1 MANVKTRWSLGDVKD
16 MINEVEKNTGIELSH
31 LEVAYNG
38 RLTRS
43 LARCLTRNT
52 WKNNQ
57 LVKAEPFKLEFGK
70 DILNASDKE
79 ELRQT
84 VLHELAHAIAN
95 KRYNANCGHDSRFK
109 EVCREI
115 GCVDDKATVK
125 KESLES
131 VEKRYKYVVTCST
144 CGQQFYYS
152 RKNNFIRAL
161 LNNDSYIPC
170 NCGKC
175 QKDKF
180 TIKQNW

>member
-43 LARCLTRNT
+43 LARCLTRQT

-57 LVKAEPFKLEFGK
+57 LIKAEPFKLEFGK
-70 DILNASDKE
+70 DILNATDKE

-95 KRYNANCGHDSRFK
+95 KRHNANCGHDARFK
-109 EVCREI
+109 QVCREI
-115 GCVDDKATVK
+115 GCTDDKATVA
-125 KESLES
+125 KESI
-131 VEKRYKYVVTCST
+131 EKKYTQYKYTMTCPE
-144 CGQQFYYS
+144 CGATWHYQ
-152 RKNNFIRAL
+152 RKSGDL
-161 LNNDSYIPC
+161 KHLMDGEYVG
-170 NCGKC
+170 CGKC
-175 QKDKF
+175 HVRLDW
-180 TIKQNW
+180 KQNY